1 MSWSG
6 RRRRSQ
12 PKPGT
17 GDAGEVDTEP
27 AITSGRVTRITGQTR
42 DPERLNVYLDG
53 QFAFGIDRETA
64 LREGL
69 RVEDDLDPARVR
81 ALRAADEVARATN
94 AALTFLA
101 YRARSEREVRD
112 RMAQKGYPEETVA
125 AVMAKLVNWG
135 YVNDADFARYWT
147 ENRIQHKPRGRRLLE
162 QELRQKGL
170 AQDLVRVTLDEA
182 ELDEDESALALAR
195 DRLRR
200 GSDAQL
206 EPAVRQRRLS
216 GFLARRGYS
225 YDVIKRVMKQV
236 FAEEELDQEI
246 TDADTA

>member
-6 RRRRSQ
+6 RRRRT
-12 PKPGT
+12 PVKPGT
-17 GDAGEVDTEP
+17 GDAEP
-27 AITSGRVTRITGQTR
+27 TITSGRITRITGQAR

-53 QFAFGIDRETA
+53 QFAFGIDREVA
-64 LREGL
+64 LREGI
-69 RVEDDLDPARVR
+69 RVEDDLDEARVR
-81 ALRAADEVARATN
+81 ALRAADDVARATN
-94 AALTFLA
+94 AALAFLA

-112 RMAQKGYPEETVA
+112 RLAQKGYAEEVVV
-125 AVMAKLVNWG
+125 AVMEKLVGWG

-147 ENRIQHKPRGRRLLE
+147 ENRVQHKPRGRRLLE

-170 AQDLVRVTLDEA
+170 APDLVRETLDEA
-182 ELDEDESALALAR
+182 ELDEDATALALAR

-206 EPAVRQRRLS
+206 ESAVRQRRLS

-236 FAEEELDQEI
+236 FDEEELDQEL
-246 TDADTA
+246 DEAGHE

>member
-1 MSWSG
+1 
-6 RRRRSQ
+6 
-12 PKPGT
+12 
-17 GDAGEVDTEP
+17 
-27 AITSGRVTRITGQTR
+27 
-42 DPERLNVYLDG
+42 
-53 QFAFGIDRETA
+53 
-64 LREGL
+64 
-69 RVEDDLDPARVR
+69 
-81 ALRAADEVARATN
+81 
-94 AALTFLA
+94 
-101 YRARSEREVRD
+101 
-112 RMAQKGYPEETVA
+112 MAQKGYPEETVA

-147 ENRIQHKPRGRRLLE
+147 ENRVQHKPRGRRLLE

-170 AQDLVRVTLDEA
+170 AQDLVRETLDEA
-182 ELDEDESALALAR
+182 ELDEDEGALALAR

-200 GSDAQL
+200 GGDAQL